1 MGLDRV
7 ICVSLAVGRKWSH
20 ELGPV
25 LSVFIEQ
32 SSGVHY
38 PEEWLW
44 NTWIVALDV
53 TFVLEIISPF
63 HYIPYT
69 DAIC

>member
-38 PEEWLW
+38 PEE
-44 NTWIVALDV
+44 
-53 TFVLEIISPF
+53 
-63 HYIPYT
+63 
-69 DAIC
+69 